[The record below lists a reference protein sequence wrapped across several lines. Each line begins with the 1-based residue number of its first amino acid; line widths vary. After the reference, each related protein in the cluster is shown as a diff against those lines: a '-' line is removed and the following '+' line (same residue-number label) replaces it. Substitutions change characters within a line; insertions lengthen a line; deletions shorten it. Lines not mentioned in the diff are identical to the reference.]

1 MFAATQV
8 MRMDEYE
15 EVVEVYVD
23 EGDDD
28 DSKDPGEQGFIDG
41 YEAEEETEEDLSEGE
56 EF

>member
-1 MFAATQV
+1 
-8 MRMDEYE
+8 MDEYE